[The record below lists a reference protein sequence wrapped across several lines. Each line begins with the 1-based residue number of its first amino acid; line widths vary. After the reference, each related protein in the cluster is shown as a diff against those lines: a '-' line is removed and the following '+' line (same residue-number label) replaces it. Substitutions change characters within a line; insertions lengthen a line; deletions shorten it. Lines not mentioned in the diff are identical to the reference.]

1 MNGFRAAR
9 VEADF
14 GFIEYKILAT
24 HREKWVSVAARVML
38 CLSHLF
44 DCQNKLVCFPAI

>member
-1 MNGFRAAR
+1 MGAFRAAR

-24 HREKWVSVAARVML
+24 HREKWVSQ
-38 CLSHLF
+38 C
-44 DCQNKLVCFPAI
+44 

>member
-1 MNGFRAAR
+1 MGAFRAAR

-24 HREKWVSVAARVML
+24 HREKWVSL
-38 CLSHLF
+38 C
-44 DCQNKLVCFPAI
+44 